1 MADESDGNY
10 SDVNWS
16 DADGGSDDETKI
28 SSENVETLHLVI
40 GTTAPLETDSKKRK
54 REIAVYNDDD
64 RISALQRHQD
74 ELRTAYYRA
83 LLVSKWCSNEFLAG
97 TLMSLLPNNISL
109 IKTDVYKKQTDANYV
124 ISVANWFKKYFRKL
138 KDTFITADEG
148 DQLFELLPS

>member
-16 DADGGSDDETKI
+16 DADGGSDDENRT

-40 GTTAPLETDSKKRK
+40 GAAASVEADQKKRK

-83 LLVSKWCSNEFLAG
+83 LLVSKWCSDEFLAA
-97 TLMSLLPNNISL
+97 TMISLLPASL
-109 IKTDVYKKQTDANYV
+109 MQSDVHKRLTDADYV

-138 KDTFITADEG
+138 KDTFLTADEG
-148 DQLFELLPS
+148 D